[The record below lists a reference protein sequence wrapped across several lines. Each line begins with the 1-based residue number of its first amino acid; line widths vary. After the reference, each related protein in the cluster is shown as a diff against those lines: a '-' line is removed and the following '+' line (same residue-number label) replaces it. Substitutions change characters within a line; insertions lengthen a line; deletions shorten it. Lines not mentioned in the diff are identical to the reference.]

1 MTTHPHAPAPAPTTR
16 RTVFGRTKL
25 LLLLAL
31 VALLVFFLAVS
42 WTTRD
47 SMAHLPFLKGQGKA
61 RVLADQDT
69 LVDTRPWQTAQALAP
84 LAVTAEE
91 VEYARQAEKL
101 ADHEVD
107 QAFASALRMASAQ
120 VQHKSLSGEA
130 LELSQKV
137 KELQTLVKQDQAAVQ
152 ALTPASA
159 PATSA
164 PGGAA
169 QAAASSDDLE
179 IAKAQLGL
187 DTDQLAD
194 AQQDLARAVGDQR
207 SRIQEELAER
217 EAAVK
222 KYDSE
227 AHGNTQTAVLS
238 AGQYGTLAGRIRAW
252 MNQRSRYQLIQQALQ
267 QANAD
272 IAALTAQHNALE
284 AKANTATNGAAA
296 GGGDHASRLASLK
309 ERAAER
315 QILSIFDDRIQS
327 QQQLADVYRK
337 WSDQVL
343 LQHRILLHLL
353 LQSLAV
359 IVAILV
365 CIILT
370 ETLIL
375 KLLERP
381 ALDRRRKQTLQTILQ
396 LGVQVMGI
404 LLVLLV
410 IFGSPRQMT
419 TILGLATAGLTV
431 VLQDFILAF
440 FGWFVL
446 MGRNGIRVGD
456 WVEINGVGGE
466 VIEINLF
473 RTTMLETGNWTD
485 KGHPTGRRVTFI
497 NSFAIRG
504 QYFNFST
511 TGQWM
516 WDEISVSIPASETTY
531 EVVEEIHDVIVQET
545 EKSARLAEDEWRRS
559 TRQYGLSQFS
569 ADPAINLRPSGAG
582 IDLVI
587 RYITRAAER
596 FETKNRLYQRVIDVM
611 HKPPALAGRA
621 VEKQG

>member
-25 LLLLAL
+25 VLLLAL
-31 VALLVFFLAVS
+31 AALLVFFLVVS

-69 LVDTRPWQTAQALAP
+69 LVDTRPWQTAQALAS

-107 QAFASALRMASAQ
+107 QAFASALRLASAQ

-159 PATSA
+159 PAASA
-164 PGGAA
+164 SGGAA
-169 QAAASSDDLE
+169 QAVANSDDLE

-284 AKANTATNGAAA
+284 AKANSAAA
-296 GGGDHASRLASLK
+296 SGDDHASRLASLK

-343 LQHRILLHLL
+343 LQHRIVLHLL

-359 IVAILV
+359 IVAILICMV
-365 CIILT
+365 LT
-370 ETLIL
+370 DMLL
-375 KLLERP
+375 LRLLERP

-396 LGVQVMGI
+396 LGIQVLGI
-404 LLVLLV
+404 LLILLV
-410 IFGSPRQMT
+410 VFGSPRQMT

-473 RTTMLETGNWTD
+473 RTTMLETGNWTA

-516 WDEISVSIPASETTY
+516 WDEISVSIPASDNTY
-531 EVVEEIHDVIVQET
+531 EVVEEIHNVIVQET

-587 RYITRAAER
+587 RYITRASER
-596 FETKNRLYQRVIDVM
+596 FETRNRLYQRVIDVM
-611 HKPPALAGRA
+611 HKPAALAVHTG
-621 VEKQG
+621 EKVG

>member
-16 RTVFGRTKL
+16 RSVFGRTKL
-25 LLLLAL
+25 VLLLAL
-31 VALLVFFLAVS
+31 VALLVFFLVVS

-47 SMAHLPFLKGQGKA
+47 SMAHLPFLKGHGKA

-107 QAFASALRMASAQ
+107 QAFASALRLASAQ
-120 VQHKSLSGEA
+120 AQHRSLSGEA

-137 KELQTLVKQDQAAVQ
+137 KELQALVKQDQAAVQ
-152 ALTPASA
+152 ALTPSGS
-159 PATSA
+159 PAAT
-164 PGGAA
+164 GAA
-169 QAAASSDDLE
+169 QAAANSDDLE

-207 SRIQEELAER
+207 SRIQEELTER

-222 KYDSE
+222 KFESE
-227 AHGNTQTAVLS
+227 SHTNTQTAVLS

-252 MNQRSRYQLIQQALQ
+252 LSQRSRYQLIQEALQ

-284 AKANTATNGAAA
+284 AKANAASNGA

-315 QILSIFDDRIQS
+315 QILSIFDDRIQT

-343 LQHRILLHLL
+343 LQHRIVLHLL

-359 IVAILV
+359 IVALMVCVILMD
-365 CIILT
+365 
-370 ETLIL
+370 TLIL

-381 ALDRRRKQTLQTILQ
+381 GLDRRRKQTLQTILQ

-410 IFGSPRQMT
+410 VFGTPRQMS
-419 TILGLATAGLTV
+419 TILGLVTAGLTV

-473 RTTMLETGNWTD
+473 RTTMLETGNWTA

-516 WDEISVSIPASETTY
+516 WDEISVSIPASDDTY
-531 EVVEEIHDVIVQET
+531 AVVEEIHNVILQET
-545 EKSARLAEDEWRRS
+545 EKSARLAEEEWRRS

-587 RYITRAAER
+587 RYITRASER
-596 FETKNRLYQRVIDVM
+596 FETRNRLYQRVIDVM
-611 HKPPALAGRA
+611 HKPAALAA
-621 VEKQG
+621 HTEKRR

>member
-25 LLLLAL
+25 VLLLAL
-31 VALLVFFLAVS
+31 VALLVFFLAIS

-107 QAFASALRMASAQ
+107 QAFASALRLASAQ

-159 PATSA
+159 PAAGTS
-164 PGGAA
+164 GGTT
-169 QAAASSDDLE
+169 QATASSDDLE

-272 IAALTAQHNALE
+272 IASLTAQHNALE
-284 AKANTATNGAAA
+284 AKANTNSTTGN
-296 GGGDHASRLASLK
+296 DHASRLASLK

-343 LQHRILLHLL
+343 LQHRIVLHLL

-359 IVAILV
+359 IVTIMVCLILMD
-365 CIILT
+365 
-370 ETLIL
+370 TLIL

-473 RTTMLETGNWTD
+473 RTTMLETGNWTA

-516 WDEISVSIPASETTY
+516 WDEISVNIPASDNTY
-531 EVVEEIHDVIVQET
+531 EVVEEIHNVIVQET

-587 RYITRAAER
+587 RYITRASER
-596 FETKNRLYQRVIDVM
+596 FETRNRLYQRVIDVM
-611 HKPPALAGRA
+611 HKPSALAAHAG
-621 VEKQG
+621 EK

>member
-1 MTTHPHAPAPAPTTR
+1 MTTHPHAPEPASLTR
-16 RTVFGRTKL
+16 RNVFGRTKL
-25 LLLLAL
+25 MLLLAL
-31 VALLVFFLAVS
+31 VALLVFFLVVS

-107 QAFASALRMASAQ
+107 QAFAAALRLASLQAQ
-120 VQHKSLSGEA
+120 HRSLSGEA

-137 KELQTLVKQDQAAVQ
+137 KELQALVKQDQAAVQ
-152 ALTPASA
+152 AVTPPSSS
-159 PATSA
+159 PAA
-164 PGGAA
+164 GGAA
-169 QAAASSDDLE
+169 QATANSDDLE

-207 SRIQEELAER
+207 SQIQEELAER

-227 AHGNTQTAVLS
+227 SHSNTQTAVLS
-238 AGQYGTLAGRIRAW
+238 VGQYGTLAGRIRAW

-272 IAALTAQHNALE
+272 IASLTAQHNALE
-284 AKANTATNGAAA
+284 AKANTSANKAAS
-296 GGGDHASRLASLK
+296 GDDHASRLASLK

-327 QQQLADVYRK
+327 QHQLADIYRK

-343 LQHRILLHLL
+343 LQHRIVMHLV

-359 IVAILV
+359 IVAILICMV
-365 CIILT
+365 LT
-370 ETLIL
+370 DMLL
-375 KLLERP
+375 LRLLERP

-396 LGVQVMGI
+396 LGIQVLGI
-404 LLVLLV
+404 LLILLV
-410 IFGSPRQMT
+410 VFGSPRQMT

-473 RTTMLETGNWTD
+473 RTTMLETGNWTA

-516 WDEISVSIPASETTY
+516 WDEISVGIPASEDTY
-531 EVVEEIHDVIVQET
+531 AVIEEIHNVIVQET
-545 EKSARLAEDEWRRS
+545 EKSARLAEEEWRRS

-587 RYITRAAER
+587 RYITRASER
-596 FETKNRLYQRVIDVM
+596 FETRNRLYQRVIDVM
-611 HKPPALAGRA
+611 HKPAALAA
-621 VEKQG
+621 HTEEK

>member
-1 MTTHPHAPAPAPTTR
+1 
-16 RTVFGRTKL
+16 V
-25 LLLLAL
+25 LLLAL

-61 RVLADQDT
+61 RMLADQDT
-69 LVDTRPWQTAQALAP
+69 LVDTRPWQTAQALAS

-107 QAFASALRMASAQ
+107 QAFASALRLASAQ

-159 PATSA
+159 PAASA

-169 QAAASSDDLE
+169 QAAANSDDLE

-207 SRIQEELAER
+207 SRIQEELTER

-238 AGQYGTLAGRIRAW
+238 VGQYGTLAGRMRAW

-272 IAALTAQHNALE
+272 ISSLTAQHNALE
-284 AKANTATNGAAA
+284 AKANTSAA
-296 GGGDHASRLASLK
+296 GGDDHASRLASLK

-327 QQQLADVYRK
+327 QQQLADIYRK

-343 LQHRILLHLL
+343 LQHRIVMHLL

-359 IVAILV
+359 IVAIMICMV
-365 CIILT
+365 LT
-370 ETLIL
+370 DMLL
-375 KLLERP
+375 LRLLERP

-396 LGVQVMGI
+396 LGIQVLGI
-404 LLVLLV
+404 LLILLV
-410 IFGSPRQMT
+410 VFGSPRQMT

-473 RTTMLETGNWTD
+473 RTTMLETGNWTA

-516 WDEISVSIPASETTY
+516 WDEISVTIPASDNTY
-531 EVVEEIHDVIVQET
+531 EVVEEIHNVILQET
-545 EKSARLAEDEWRRS
+545 EKSARLAEEEWRRS

-587 RYITRAAER
+587 RYITRASER
-596 FETKNRLYQRVIDVM
+596 FETRNRLYQRVIDVM
-611 HKPPALAGRA
+611 HKPPALAA
-621 VEKQG
+621 HAEEKLG

>member
-25 LLLLAL
+25 VLLLAL

-47 SMAHLPFLKGQGKA
+47 SMAHLPFLKGQGKV

-107 QAFASALRMASAQ
+107 QAFASALRLASAQ

-159 PATSA
+159 PAAGTS
-164 PGGAA
+164 GGTT
-169 QAAASSDDLE
+169 QATASSDDLE

-252 MNQRSRYQLIQQALQ
+252 MNQRNRYQLIQQALQ
-267 QANAD
+267 QATAD
-272 IAALTAQHNALE
+272 IASLTAQHNALE
-284 AKANTATNGAAA
+284 AKANTNSTTGN
-296 GGGDHASRLASLK
+296 DHASRLASLK
-309 ERAAER
+309 ERATER

-343 LQHRILLHLL
+343 LQHRIVLHLL

-359 IVAILV
+359 IVTIMVCLILMD
-365 CIILT
+365 
-370 ETLIL
+370 TLIL

-404 LLVLLV
+404 VLVLLV

-473 RTTMLETGNWTD
+473 RTTMLETGNWTA

-516 WDEISVSIPASETTY
+516 WDEISVSIPASDNTY
-531 EVVEEIHDVIVQET
+531 EVVEEIHNVIVQET

-587 RYITRAAER
+587 RYITRASER
-596 FETKNRLYQRVIDVM
+596 FETRNRLYQRVIDVM
-611 HKPPALAGRA
+611 HKPSALAVHAG
-621 VEKQG
+621 EKRG

>member
-47 SMAHLPFLKGQGKA
+47 SMAHLPFLKGQGKV

-107 QAFASALRMASAQ
+107 QAFASALRLASAQ

-152 ALTPASA
+152 ALAPASA
-159 PATSA
+159 PAT
-164 PGGAA
+164 GGAA

-227 AHGNTQTAVLS
+227 AHSNTQTAVLS

-252 MNQRSRYQLIQQALQ
+252 MNQRNRYQLIQQALQ

-272 IAALTAQHNALE
+272 IASLTAQHNALE
-284 AKANTATNGAAA
+284 AKANASTNSA
-296 GGGDHASRLASLK
+296 GNDGDHASRLASLK

-327 QQQLADVYRK
+327 QQQLADIYRK

-343 LQHRILLHLL
+343 LQHRIVMHLL

-359 IVAILV
+359 IVAILICMV
-365 CIILT
+365 LT
-370 ETLIL
+370 DMLL
-375 KLLERP
+375 LRLLERP

-396 LGVQVMGI
+396 LGIQVLGI
-404 LLVLLV
+404 LLILLV

-473 RTTMLETGNWTD
+473 RTTMLETGNWTA

-516 WDEISVSIPASETTY
+516 WDEISVSIPASDNTY
-531 EVVEEIHDVIVQET
+531 EVVEEIHNVIVQET

-587 RYITRAAER
+587 RYITRASER
-596 FETKNRLYQRVIDVM
+596 FETRNRLYQRVIDVM
-611 HKPPALAGRA
+611 HKPSALAAYAG
-621 VEKQG
+621 EKQG

>member
-1 MTTHPHAPAPAPTTR
+1 MAIPQIASSAGQKLR
-16 RTVFGRTKL
+16 SRVFGSTRLTILLSLIAVLVVCLIFTWETGDVMSNLSFLNPRNSTNRSNGTKK
-25 LLLLAL
+25 AL
-31 VALLVFFLAVS
+31 V
-42 WTTRD
+42 D
-47 SMAHLPFLKGQGKA
+47 IK
-61 RVLADQDT
+61 
-69 LVDTRPWQTAQALAP
+69 PWQTAQALAP

-107 QAFASALRMASAQ
+107 QAFASALRLASAQ

-159 PATSA
+159 PAT
-164 PGGAA
+164 GGAA

-227 AHGNTQTAVLS
+227 AHNNTQTAVLS

-252 MNQRSRYQLIQQALQ
+252 MNQRNRYQLIQQALQ

-272 IAALTAQHNALE
+272 IASLTAQHNALE
-284 AKANTATNGAAA
+284 AKANTNSTTGD
-296 GGGDHASRLASLK
+296 DHASRLASLK
-309 ERAAER
+309 ARAAER

-343 LQHRILLHLL
+343 LQHRIVLHLL

-359 IVAILV
+359 IVTIMVCVILMD
-365 CIILT
+365 
-370 ETLIL
+370 TLIL

-473 RTTMLETGNWTD
+473 RTTMLETGNWTA

-516 WDEISVSIPASETTY
+516 WDEISVSIPASDNTY
-531 EVVEEIHDVIVQET
+531 EVVEEIHNVIVQET

-587 RYITRAAER
+587 RYITRASER
-596 FETKNRLYQRVIDVM
+596 FETRNRLYQRVIDVM
-611 HKPPALAGRA
+611 HKPSALAAYAG
-621 VEKQG
+621 EKQG